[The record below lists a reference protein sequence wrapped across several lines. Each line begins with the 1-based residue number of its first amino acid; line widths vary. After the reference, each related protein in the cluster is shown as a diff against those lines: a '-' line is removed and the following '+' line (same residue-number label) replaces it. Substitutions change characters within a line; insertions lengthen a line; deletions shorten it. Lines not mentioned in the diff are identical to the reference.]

1 VAEHLPTKL
10 WVFARPPAFGRLG
23 RPIVGPEVEKEGI
36 KMRNDDPIQG
46 RNEFRW
52 PADPPPAGPGRGE
65 THEFG
70 AGLAEY
76 ALLLLLVALA
86 CIGAL
91 TAVAPS
97 ISGVYN
103 QVAGLL

>member
-1 VAEHLPTKL
+1 LLGHS
-10 WVFARPPAFGRLG
+10 AFGRLC
-23 RPIVGPEVEKEGI
+23 RPIAGAEVEKEGI
-36 KMRNDDPIQG
+36 KMRNDDSIQG
-46 RNEFRW
+46 RDDFSW
-52 PADPPPAGPGRGE
+52 PADPPPASPGRGE

-76 ALLLLLVALA
+76 ALLLLLIALA

-97 ISGVYN
+97 ISGIYN

>member
-1 VAEHLPTKL
+1 MDQEDRESRETTCWPNETACPSR
-10 WVFARPPAFGRLG
+10 RPDR
-23 RPIVGPEVEKEGI
+23 
-36 KMRNDDPIQG
+36 
-46 RNEFRW
+46 
-52 PADPPPAGPGRGE
+52 
-65 THEFG
+65 HEYG

-91 TAVAPS
+91 TALAPPLS
-97 ISGVYN
+97 NIYN